1 MTEDLFLT
9 FIDKKSLPFCDN
21 ILCKLTGYSAV
32 QLDYTGLAVQVCCT
46 YYLLNN
52 NHVLYKTVCL
62 EMWQYLIS
70 FSFVK
75 FSFSVL
81 KCNGEVHI

>member
-52 NHVLYKTVCL
+52 NHVLYKTLFGNVAIFNFFFVCKIFFL
-62 EMWQYLIS
+62 CFEMQW
-70 FSFVK
+70 
-75 FSFSVL
+75 
-81 KCNGEVHI
+81 